1 MAPVTLPYYR
11 ERHALPA
18 DLPTQQDIENSS
30 EHLPCHRDAR
40 FDRVVVVKQIF
51 VVKYGIYMS
60 ENEGYALLFI
70 EEQLRIP
77 APRLYAMYREGR
89 TLYIVMEFIP
99 GENLQQ
105 LWPKLEEEDK
115 VTMALQLRAI
125 CDQMRALPSLGYFGS
140 VSRGPYLQR
149 WFRTV
154 TPDPLINGPFESSA
168 EVVLALARRSQQN
181 WRENHKRSFTSEWF
195 ARHLGQALG
204 GCKSVFTH
212 AYLHPQNILVR
223 KEATGPNK
231 EHERYVVSAIVD
243 WETAGWYPDYWE
255 YAGSFV
261 DFIWCDDW
269 PEKYELIVEARPME
283 AALLRWVRED
293 LDH

>member
-1 MAPVTLPYYR
+1 
-11 ERHALPA
+11 
-18 DLPTQQDIENSS
+18 
-30 EHLPCHRDAR
+30 
-40 FDRVVVVKQIF
+40 VVVKKTF
-51 VVKYGIYMS
+51 VVKYGTHVC
-60 ENEGYALLFI
+60 ENEGNALLFI

-89 TLYIVMEFIP
+89 TLYLVMEFVP

-105 LWPKLEEEDK
+105 IWPKLEEDDK
-115 VTMALQLRAI
+115 VALAQQLRAI
-125 CDQMRALPSLGYFGS
+125 WDQMRALPSPGYFGS
-140 VSRGPYLQR
+140 VFGGPFLQR

-154 TPDPLINGPFESSA
+154 SPDPLINGPFESSA
-168 EVVLALARRSQQN
+168 EVVLALARASQQI
-181 WRENHKRSFTSEWF
+181 WKENQRRGFISEWF
-195 ARHLGQALG
+195 TRHLGQALG

-212 AYLHPQNILVR
+212 ADVHPQNILVW

-231 EHERYVVSAIVD
+231 EKDRYVVKGIVD

-269 PEKYELIVEARPME
+269 PEKYEVIVEARPLE
-283 AALLRWVRED
+283 AALLHRVRVD
-293 LDH
+293 LDY